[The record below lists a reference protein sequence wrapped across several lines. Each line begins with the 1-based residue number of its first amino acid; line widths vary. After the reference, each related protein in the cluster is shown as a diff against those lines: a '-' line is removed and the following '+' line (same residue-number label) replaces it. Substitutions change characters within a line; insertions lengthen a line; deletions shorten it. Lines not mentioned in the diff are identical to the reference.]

1 MSSIKSDARQAGVL
15 YLLFAIVAVVDE
27 FLFPRFTVAGDAAA
41 TARNIMA
48 GELTYRIR
56 LLAGFVTLLLFI
68 AVVVSLYNLFKEVD
82 RKQSVWMLALV
93 LTGVAVSLA
102 NMILRFAPLI
112 FLNDTGSLS
121 AFSKPQLEALA
132 LTALRLNGSGVTLV
146 TIFWGLWLFPFGA
159 LVIKSRYFPR
169 VLGILLFIAGA
180 GYVVSSVTAIALP
193 AYRHAV
199 TQVMMPLYF
208 GELPIIF
215 WLAIKGAKAP
225 EVETG
230 ARG

>member
-1 MSSIKSDARQAGVL
+1 MSSIKSEARQAGVL

-56 LLAGFVTLLLFI
+56 ILAGFVTLLLSI

-82 RKQSVWMLALV
+82 RKQSLWMLVLM

>member
-1 MSSIKSDARQAGVL
+1 MSSIKSEARQAGVL

-56 LLAGFVTLLLFI
+56 ILAGFLTLLLSI

-82 RKQSVWMLALV
+82 RKQSVWMLVLV

>member
-1 MSSIKSDARQAGVL
+1 MSSIKSEARQAGVL

-56 LLAGFVTLLLFI
+56 LLAGFVTLLLSI

-82 RKQSVWMLALV
+82 RKQSLWMLVLM

>member
-1 MSSIKSDARQAGVL
+1 MSSIKSEARQ
-15 YLLFAIVAVVDE
+15 
-27 FLFPRFTVAGDAAA
+27 
-41 TARNIMA
+41 A

-56 LLAGFVTLLLFI
+56 LLAGFVTLLLSI

-82 RKQSVWMLALV
+82 RKQSLWMLVLM

-146 TIFWGLWLFPFGA
+146 TIFW
-159 LVIKSRYFPR
+159 
-169 VLGILLFIAGA
+169 
-180 GYVVSSVTAIALP
+180 
-193 AYRHAV
+193 
-199 TQVMMPLYF
+199 
-208 GELPIIF
+208 
-215 WLAIKGAKAP
+215 
-225 EVETG
+225 
-230 ARG
+230 

>member
-1 MSSIKSDARQAGVL
+1 MSSIKSEARQAGVL

-56 LLAGFVTLLLFI
+56 ILAGFVTLLLSI

-82 RKQSVWMLALV
+82 RKQSLWMLVLM

-146 TIFWGLWLFPFGA
+146 TIFCGLCLFPFGA

-225 EVETG
+225 EVE
-230 ARG
+230 

>member
-1 MSSIKSDARQAGVL
+1 MSSINSDARQAGVL
-15 YLLFAIVAVVDE
+15 YLLFAILAVVDE

-56 LLAGFVTLLLFI
+56 ILTGFVTLLLFI

-82 RKQSVWMLALV
+82 RKQSVWMLVLV

-102 NMILRFAPLI
+102 NLILRFAPLI
-112 FLNDTGSLS
+112 FLNDTGWLS

-132 LTALRLNGSGVTLV
+132 LTALRLNGSGATLV

-180 GYVVSSVTAIALP
+180 GYVIISVTAIALP

-199 TQVMMPLYF
+199 TQVMMPLCF

-215 WLAIKGAKAP
+215 WLAIMGAKAP
-225 EVETG
+225 EVSTG
-230 ARG
+230 ARA